1 MFLRIRHTGFS
12 QLPIEIYFVQVFFAS
27 DYYSGPTLAYQTFLT
42 AKYVSARMWPR
53 MVHYFLITE
62 LPLKFKGLKVI

>member
-1 MFLRIRHTGFS
+1 M
-12 QLPIEIYFVQVFFAS
+12 QVFFAS

-53 MVHYFLITE
+53 MVHYFLIIE
-62 LPLKFKGLKVI
+62 LPLKLKGLKVI